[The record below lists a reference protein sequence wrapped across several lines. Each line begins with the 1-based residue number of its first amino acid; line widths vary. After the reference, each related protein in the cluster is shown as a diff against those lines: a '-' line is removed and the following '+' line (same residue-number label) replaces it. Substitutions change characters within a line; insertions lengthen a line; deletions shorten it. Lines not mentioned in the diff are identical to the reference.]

1 MKIVKVY
8 WGESITKYTTISYDN
23 VQNVGSKLYF
33 QSLNLDRRPFYCI
46 ILAIGTLATCMS
58 ELKNYEDLTLHF
70 PLVAA
75 DYMITKDN
83 LELLNEPY
91 QHNSCRCEPL
101 RINLITEKVETD
113 LTRVER
119 QKLKLDRS
127 VQQKRGPPHRQL
139 HLCANK
145 RKKMA

>member
-8 WGESITKYTTISYDN
+8 WGESITKYTTNSYDN
-23 VQNVGSKLYF
+23 VQNVGSKL
-33 QSLNLDRRPFYCI
+33 
-46 ILAIGTLATCMS
+46 ATCMS
-58 ELKNYEDLTLHF
+58 ELKKYEDLTLHF

-101 RINLITEKVETD
+101 RIILITEKVETD
-113 LTRVER
+113 LARVER
-119 QKLKLDRS
+119 EKQKIDRS
-127 VQQKRGPPHRQL
+127 VQ
-139 HLCANK
+139 
-145 RKKMA
+145 

>member
-1 MKIVKVY
+1 MASRTWKDL
-8 WGESITKYTTISYDN
+8 EKYTTFSYDN
-23 VQNVGSKLYF
+23 VQNVGSK
-33 QSLNLDRRPFYCI
+33 
-46 ILAIGTLATCMS
+46 LATCMS
-58 ELKNYEDLTLHF
+58 ELKNYEDLKLHY

-75 DYMITKDN
+75 DYMITKYN

-113 LTRVER
+113 LARVER
-119 QKLKLDRS
+119 EKQKIDRS

-145 RKKMA
+145 RKKMV